1 MDNLNEYIAYAV
13 AITAAADKIWMVV
26 ITTIRNM
33 MDTYRSVFPKVILLT
48 KQNEYRP
55 GMEIKK

>member
-48 KQNEYRP
+48 KQ
-55 GMEIKK
+55 MEIKK